1 MNDTYLTVSLCQ
13 AHNTLQ
19 RLDMV
24 IGLGWPMASTEIEP
38 GSIVFLVFALVSL
51 IFASSSRR

>member
-1 MNDTYLTVSLCQ
+1 
-13 AHNTLQ
+13 
-19 RLDMV
+19 MV